1 MVTARN
7 QCHYDILNTLCK
19 LLYMLVLIG
28 GPLVAQPAAGH
39 VFLHST
45 AACDY
50 LKEHAIT
57 NRDMQTSAHTAES
70 WSRQRVALYIDQ
82 PQSIRRVAHIPEAP
96 YLTAIVGKK
105 AECVAAAPA
114 WFKNLTS
121 AEQSWLWLVGIAGLR
136 HPHIYHL
143 MLHAAEHPPQGLFAG
158 VEKWYGHHV
167 ANRSILKSEKQATL
181 WLPNQ
186 NHRVALKTLEK
197 LAQDRSFSEN
207 SWLPNIKLQ
216 LHAVD

>member
-1 MVTARN
+1 
-7 QCHYDILNTLCK
+7 
-19 LLYMLVLIG
+19 MLALIG

-70 WSRQRVALYIDQ
+70 WSRQKVALYIDQ

-136 HPHIYHL
+136 HPHIY
-143 MLHAAEHPPQGLFAG
+143 
-158 VEKWYGHHV
+158 

-197 LAQDRSFSEN
+197 LAQDRS
-207 SWLPNIKLQ
+207 
-216 LHAVD
+216 

>member
-1 MVTARN
+1 
-7 QCHYDILNTLCK
+7 
-19 LLYMLVLIG
+19 MLALIG

-57 NRDMQTSAHTAES
+57 N
-70 WSRQRVALYIDQ
+70 
-82 PQSIRRVAHIPEAP
+82 QSIRRVAHIPEAP

-207 SWLPNIKLQ
+207 SRATQHKATTACFMGWFFYKHRNI
-216 LHAVD
+216 